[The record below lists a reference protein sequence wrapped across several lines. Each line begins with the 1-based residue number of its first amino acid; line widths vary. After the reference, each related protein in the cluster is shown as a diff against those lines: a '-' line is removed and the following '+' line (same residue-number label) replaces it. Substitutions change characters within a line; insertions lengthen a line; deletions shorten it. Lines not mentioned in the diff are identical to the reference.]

1 MSASVIVPLFN
12 SYCYSIPLGLRGM
25 NVGETLRINSM
36 DFEVRRSIRRK
47 RISVGLDHNAGTFY
61 IAAPTRLS
69 SSEINRTLL
78 PQIEG
83 LLKRIKNSENKITT
97 PHMYRDGEKFFFK
110 GVEYPLKRVIFE
122 DKSSLRLEDGTFYI
136 SDSTSGTERETF
148 ETWYKRALYEEI
160 RVLLPKWTK
169 VIKVN
174 PVSIN
179 IKTVK
184 SIWGSCSAKGSLTF
198 STRLALVP
206 HELLEYVIAHELCH
220 MRHMDHSAAFW
231 KELSGYMSDC
241 RERRKCLRE
250 KENLYKW
257 W

>member
-1 MSASVIVPLFN
+1 
-12 SYCYSIPLGLRGM
+12 M

-83 LLKRIKNSENKITT
+83 LLKRIKNSENKITP
-97 PHMYRDGEKFFFK
+97 PHMYQDGEKFFFK

-122 DKSSLRLEDGTFYI
+122 DKSSLRLEDGTFYLAESI
-136 SDSTSGTERETF
+136 SGTERKTF

-160 RVLLPKWTK
+160 RGLLPKWTK
-169 VIKVN
+169 LIKVN
-174 PVSIN
+174 PSSIN

-184 SIWGSCSAKGSLTF
+184 SIWGSCSAKGNLTF
-198 STRLALVP
+198 STRLALVSP
-206 HELLEYVIAHELCH
+206 ELLEYVIAHELCH
-220 MRHMDHSAAFW
+220 MRHMDHSADFW
-231 KELSGYMSDC
+231 KELSGYISEC

-250 KENLYKW
+250 SGHLYKW

>member
-1 MSASVIVPLFN
+1 MK
-12 SYCYSIPLGLRGM
+12 
-25 NVGETLRINSM
+25 ETLSINSI

-47 RISVGLDHNAGTFY
+47 RISVGLDPTAGAFY

-69 SSEINRTLL
+69 VGEISRTLL

-83 LLKRIKNSENKITT
+83 LMKRIKKSENRIIPQHEYKN
-97 PHMYRDGEKFFFK
+97 GEKFFYK
-110 GVEYPLKRVIFE
+110 GVEYPLKRVVS
-122 DKSSLRLEDGTFYI
+122 DDNGALRLEEGTFYI
-136 SDSTSGTERETF
+136 DDITSGSERKIF

-160 RVLLPKWTK
+160 RGILPQWTK
-169 VIKVN
+169 IIKVN
-174 PVSIN
+174 PNSVN

-206 HELLEYVIAHELCH
+206 PELLEYVVAHELCH

-231 KELSGYMSDC
+231 QELTGYISDC

-250 KENLYKW
+250 SEYLYKW

>member
-1 MSASVIVPLFN
+1 MDVK
-12 SYCYSIPLGLRGM
+12 
-25 NVGETLRINSM
+25 ETLSINSM

-47 RISVGLDHNAGTFY
+47 RISVGLDPTAGAFY
-61 IAAPTRLS
+61 IAAPTRIS
-69 SSEINRTLL
+69 AGEISRTLL
-78 PQIEG
+78 PQIDE
-83 LLKRIKNSENKITT
+83 LIKRIKKSENRITP
-97 PHMYRDGEKFFFK
+97 PHMYESGEKFFFK
-110 GVEYPLKRVIFE
+110 GVEYPLKRVIFK

-136 SDSTSGTERETF
+136 ADNTSGSEKETF

-160 RVLLPKWTK
+160 LGLLPKWTK
-169 VIKVN
+169 IIKVN
-174 PVSIN
+174 PTSIN

-206 HELLEYVIAHELCH
+206 TELLEYVIVHELCH

-250 KENLYKW
+250 SGYLYKW